1 MSAPPA
7 DRRSPAPAPVP
18 SAAAAAGATQ
28 QDFAGRVALVTGAA
42 HGQGRAVALA
52 LAAAGADIA
61 GLDVA
66 AKIEYPGYPQGT
78 SEELASLHAEVEALG
93 RRCLTF
99 AADVRDAAAVHSAVD
114 HTIAAL
120 GRIDVLFNNAGI
132 VGYAALDQMTEAEWD
147 AMLDVNLKG
156 PFLVARAVVPAMK
169 RQAEGVIVNNSSV
182 MGLRGGNRLSHYVA
196 SKHGLT
202 GLTRAWAIELA
213 PFGIRVVSIHP
224 TGVDTPMNDG
234 LAALEGATAQEIAE
248 RSAGNL
254 LPGVPWI
261 ETRDVAELVL
271 YLASDRARY
280 ATGGQYVID
289 AGLLTR

>member
-1 MSAPPA
+1 MSAPSV
-7 DRRSPAPAPVP
+7 DSPGDAV
-18 SAAAAAGATQ
+18 G
-28 QDFAGRVALVTGAA
+28 DFAGRVVLVTGAA

-52 LAAAGADIA
+52 LAAKGADIV

-66 AKIEYPGYPQGT
+66 AKIEYPGYGQGT
-78 SEELASLHAEVEALG
+78 PAELDSLRAEVEALG
-93 RRCLTF
+93 RRCLVF
-99 AADVRDAAAVHSAVD
+99 VADVRDAVAVQSAVNA
-114 HTIAAL
+114 TLANL

-132 VGYAALDQMTEAEWD
+132 VAYAPLDEMTEAEWD
-147 AMLDVNLKG
+147 AMLDINLKG
-156 PFLVARAVVPAMK
+156 PFLVARAVVPTMK
-169 RQAEGVIVNNSSV
+169 RQRSGVIVNNSSV

-202 GLTRAWAIELA
+202 GLTKAWAIELA

-234 LAALEGATAQEIAE
+234 LAALEGATPQQIAE

-261 ETRDVAELVL
+261 QTQDVAELVL

-289 AGLLTR
+289 AGLMTQ